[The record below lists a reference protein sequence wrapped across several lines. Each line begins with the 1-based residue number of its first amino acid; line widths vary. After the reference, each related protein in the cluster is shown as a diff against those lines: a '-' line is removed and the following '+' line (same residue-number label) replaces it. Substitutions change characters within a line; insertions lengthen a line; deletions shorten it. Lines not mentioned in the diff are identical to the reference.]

1 MKNDQWDVV
10 KIPDVYGKPRIGII
24 TRIIEIYNKKSY
36 YVVICGEP
44 RLYEVHIE
52 YFEIEENITKKQ
64 SI

>member
-10 KIPDVYGKPRIGII
+10 KISDVYGKPRIAVI
-24 TRIIEIYNKKSY
+24 TKVLEIFGKKSY
-36 YVVICGEP
+36 YVVICGKP
-44 RLYEVHIE
+44 QLYEVHIE